1 MMGGLSILKP
11 KEGLFRKSVFK
22 VEDCMVK
29 PRKKRGMTYAEA
41 GVDIDLKSECIS
53 ALVDKLR
60 DEREGL
66 WKTINL
72 PGHFTGIIDFGE
84 YALSL
89 CTDGVGTKLLIAEE
103 MGIWNTVGIDCVA
116 MNVNDTICVGAEP
129 IAFVDY
135 IAVDQPDKKVL
146 AAVGEGL
153 QEGIRQANAA
163 IVGGEVAILPDLV
176 KGLDLSGTCLG
187 IVKKKEIITG
197 QNCAPGDAVIG
208 LPSTGVHSNGLT
220 LARKVFEKN
229 GYGFRDRVKGLKKCV
244 GAELLT
250 PTKIYVRDV
259 LDIVRRFKVH
269 GMVNITGGGL
279 RNFVR
284 LKDGIGFTIE
294 DPMKHNPVF
303 DVIQK
308 LGQIEDKEMYQTF
321 NMGMGFAIIARKKDA
336 KGIVARLGKGA
347 KIVGEVDDSGAVTVP
362 SLGLKYSE
370 Y

>member
-1 MMGGLSILKP
+1 
-11 KEGLFRKSVFK
+11 
-22 VEDCMVK
+22 
-29 PRKKRGMTYAEA
+29 MTYAKA
-41 GVDIDLKSECIS
+41 GVDIDQKSRSIA

-60 DEREGL
+60 DERKGR
-66 WKTINL
+66 WKMVDL
-72 PGHFTGIIDFGE
+72 PGHFTGLIDFGE

-129 IAFVDY
+129 VAFVDY
-135 IAVDQPDKKVL
+135 IAIDRPDPDVL

-153 QEGIRQANAA
+153 QEGMRQSNAA

-176 KGLDLSGTCLG
+176 TGLDLSGTCLG

-197 QNCAPGDAVIG
+197 QKCAPGDAVIG

-229 GYGFRDRVKGLKKCV
+229 DYSYNDKVKGLKKTV
-244 GAELLT
+244 GQELLT
-250 PTKIYVRDV
+250 PTRIYVRQV
-259 LDIVRRFKVH
+259 LDVVRKFKVH

-284 LKDGIGFTIE
+284 LKEGIGFCIDE
-294 DPMKHNPVF
+294 PMLPPPIF
-303 DVIQK
+303 DVMQE
-308 LGQIEDKEMYQTF
+308 LGRIKDKEMYQTF
-321 NMGMGFAIIARKKDA
+321 NMGMGFAMIAPEKDA
-336 KGIVARLGKGA
+336 RGIVKTLGKGA
-347 KIVGEVDDSGAVTVP
+347 KIVGSVDGSGAVSVP
-362 SLGLKYSE
+362 SLGLKYDR